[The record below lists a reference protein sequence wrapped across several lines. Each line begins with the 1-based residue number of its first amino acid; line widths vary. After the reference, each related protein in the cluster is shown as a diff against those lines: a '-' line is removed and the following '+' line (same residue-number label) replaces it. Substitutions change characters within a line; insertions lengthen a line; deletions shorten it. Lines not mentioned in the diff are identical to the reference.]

1 MRGGWSRTSRP
12 TSSPGTPSLQSAIWE
27 DDVRTLLIVVAIALG
42 GCAAQ
47 RLNFSMYT
55 RTDGR
60 PVDAAKQQAALAQ
73 CKGEASAHHLIH
85 RASIG
90 GGRKRSS
97 SMPAWRGVVTFRR
110 SSEPRCSPVKLL
122 ASKLSCIM
130 TL

>member
-1 MRGGWSRTSRP
+1 MR
-12 TSSPGTPSLQSAIWE
+12 A
-27 DDVRTLLIVVAIALG
+27 LLIVVAIALG

-73 CKGEASAHHLIH
+73 CKGEAV
-85 RASIG
+85 RAPLDPQG
-90 GGRKRSS
+90 VDWGRKEKIIIDACMARSGYIQ
-97 SMPAWRGVVTFRR
+97 AR